1 MKVIELPLYMTS
13 NNEPAPFSAS
23 ATTASSSAYRA
34 FDGVATDTYW
44 GNIPGDTDHS
54 ATLSMGSTYHIFR
67 WQWTTHNGSNNRS
80 QDIYLYGS
88 NDGTAFTSLHSTSRT
103 WSGSWWTSSAYI
115 TTKYLAYNYLRVRIR
130 TTGAPAQPSLFGEAR
145 FFIAES
151 DIANDIYDTDI
162 YTAYYVSQQNGND
175 DNDGRTPQTAWATID
190 KALCTAKANSIS
202 DTYVY
207 IGPGVYGKSNTDI
220 LAVWHSGLDSSHR
233 IIYKGDPDCL
243 FLTEDK
249 PGRVVITDELDTATY
264 TNGFIYFLNKEY
276 IEFDNIDF
284 VSTQHSYAILGS
296 PGTNGQVIRN
306 CRVWSN
312 SHGCLEITSMNSTV
326 LSKYNC
332 FEICNSYNSVALGS
346 NESAS
351 YAGFSGGTSYNCLA
365 ALCNIGYLNNTSY
378 NSEAWLCSSIAT
390 GGSATNCLAS
400 QCYVTSLPT
409 GWTGTMCGQT
419 SASIINTSPIAIQ
432 KLNLTNTLRTG
443 LADWGYDL
451 SAIAEAMTDIDG
463 IARNSSTAD
472 IGPWELADHSLEHD
486 DFYLN
491 KPALKINGHNQI
503 IFDLPVKEGQE
514 ITKSVYVK
522 WFEPDTQ
529 NIKLNASMTSNAE
542 PAGYTVD
549 SSTNVVGYEPWRVFD
564 SSGTT
569 TYWSASG
576 ELPQWISY
584 EFPSDVIVNKYV
596 LSIPAN
602 AQNFSPKDFV
612 LEAWDGSQWVTLDTQ
627 SNVVWTSGQTKTFT
641 FSNETVYRKYRLVI
655 SSVQSGSVLNIYNF
669 EIWGTLIRE
678 QIDNDLKP
686 QLKVEGLGID
696 QTNSCTV
703 DRNIW
708 QKLSVTF
715 TPSKSGVMVVRLVSC
730 NPVSG
735 SYAIFSDPE

>member
-1 MKVIELPLYMTS
+1 MDLLNIRMTS
-13 NNEPAPFSAS
+13 NTTPAPFVVSSSHANGWRVFDGTTSTYINSTTEPAPWVIL
-23 ATTASSSAYRA
+23 YLGELYDINR
-34 FDGVATDTYW
+34 W
-44 GNIPGDTDHS
+44 GCFCAGRS
-54 ATLSMGSTYHIFR
+54 GSTYYSVNAYLDVSTDGTN
-67 WQWTTHNGSNNRS
+67 WTNVGTVVSNRTWAYANI
-80 QDIYLYGS
+80 DIVSCSWIRVRVPSGASGRYLWEVQLYGLPR
-88 NDGTAFTSLHSTSRT
+88 NV
-103 WSGSWWTSSAYI
+103 I
-115 TTKYLAYNYLRVRIR
+115 
-130 TTGAPAQPSLFGEAR
+130 PMPE
-145 FFIAES
+145 
-151 DIANDIYDTDI
+151 DIIGNFET
-162 YTAYYVSQQNGND
+162 YYVSQQNGND
-175 DNDGRTPQTAWATID
+175 NNDGVTPETPWSTLD
-190 KALCTAKANSIS
+190 KAMQNAKANTTT
-202 DTYVY
+202 DTQIF
-207 IGPGVYGKSNTDI
+207 IGPGTYSLDDSTSNI
-220 LAVWHSGLDSSHR
+220 AYPGLDSQHR
-233 IIYKGDPDCL
+233 IIYAGDQDCL
-243 FLTEDK
+243 HLVNDS
-249 PGRVVITDELDTATY
+249 PGNVVITRSDAQRFRAIFDMYNRPFVELRNVDIACSNFTSVA
-264 TNGFIYFLNKEY
+264 IYGENVGNQIARDVKIFASHPETIGCY
-276 IEFDNIDF
+276 NIDAYNTTAMCNYMGF
-284 VSTQHSYAILGS
+284 GKVNAFNCIAIGST
-296 PGTNGQVIRN
+296 
-306 CRVWSN
+306 N
-312 SHGCLEITSMNSTV
+312 SGYYSC
-326 LSKYNC
+326 K
-332 FEICNSYNSVALGS
+332 SYNSLAFMCSLGYS
-346 NESAS
+346 NSEV
-351 YAGFSGGTSYNCLA
+351 
-365 ALCNIGYLNNTSY
+365 Y
-378 NSEAWLCSSIAT
+378 NSEAWLCSSVAN
-390 GGSATNCLAS
+390 GGSAANCLAS

-584 EFPSDVIVNKYV
+584 EFPSDAIVNKYV
-596 LSIPAN
+596 LSIPTN

-686 QLKVEGLGID
+686 QLKVEGFGVDQID
-696 QTNSCTV
+696 SCTA
-703 DRNIW
+703 DRDIW

-715 TPSKSGVMVVRLVSC
+715 TPSKSGVMVVRLISR

-735 SYAIFSDPE
+735 SYAIFSDPQ